1 MIHCKQ
7 RCKKHPKDN
16 PMQNTNIFYRLFWLF
31 KANIIISCLAVG
43 GGYMIIPLIKKQFID
58 KKQAFSFDDLM
69 EMSAVAQS
77 APGAIAINL
86 AAITGYK
93 IAGIPGAVISC
104 IAAILPPLLII
115 SAIASCYEQFI
126 QNHYLNAAFK
136 GMLAAIA
143 AIIIDVV
150 YDMIKNVAK
159 NKDRFGLIMAALI
172 FSAAFLFNINAILL
186 IIISLFIYTAV
197 FRFLKKDKK

>member
-1 MIHCKQ
+1 
-7 RCKKHPKDN
+7 
-16 PMQNTNIFYRLFWLF
+16 MQNKSLLYRLMWLF
-31 KANIIISCLAVG
+31 KANIIISCMAIG
-43 GGYMIIPLIKKQFID
+43 GGYMIMPLMKKQFVEKGQI
-58 KKQAFSFDDLM
+58 FTFDELI
-69 EMSAVAQS
+69 EMYAISQS

-93 IAGIPGAVISC
+93 IAGMPGAVISC

-150 YDMIKNVAK
+150 YDMVSNIAK
-159 NKDRFGLIMAALI
+159 NKDRLGLIMAALI
-172 FSAAFLFNINAILL
+172 FAAAFIFNINAILL
-186 IIISLFIYTAV
+186 IIISLFFYTIV
-197 FRFLKKDKK
+197 FHFIKKDKP

>member
-1 MIHCKQ
+1 
-7 RCKKHPKDN
+7 
-16 PMQNTNIFYRLFWLF
+16 
-31 KANIIISCLAVG
+31 
-43 GGYMIIPLIKKQFID
+43 MIIPLIKKQFID

-136 GMLAAIA
+136 GML
-143 AIIIDVV
+143 
-150 YDMIKNVAK
+150 
-159 NKDRFGLIMAALI
+159 
-172 FSAAFLFNINAILL
+172 SAANGQTTYDNIGLKQPKQPIKDICILHRIILWVFFTTLFTMYQALFLEIKIKKYTIMLFFYFYVYYEKKFLF
-186 IIISLFIYTAV
+186 ISTW
-197 FRFLKKDKK
+197 